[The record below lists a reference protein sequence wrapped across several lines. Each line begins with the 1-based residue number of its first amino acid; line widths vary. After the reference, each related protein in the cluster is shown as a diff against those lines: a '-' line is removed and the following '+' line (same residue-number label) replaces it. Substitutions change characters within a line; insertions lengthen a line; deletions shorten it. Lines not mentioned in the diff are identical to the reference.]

1 MGIKEDHVWHIQNL
15 MDSEPEAQVVE
26 LYVAE
31 RLVEE
36 NAALVKELEAVK
48 ASIPKIKADAVRSL
62 LDEDCWDSR
71 IDGELY
77 FKGSSIAEYADELEE
92 G

>member
-15 MDSEPEAQVVE
+15 MESEPEAQVVE

-31 RLVEE
+31 QLEKQ

-48 ASIPKIKADAVRSL
+48 EAGEHIVDIVDGVDVPFNLRVKLTAWDIAVKSANSL
-62 LDEDCWDSR
+62 
-71 IDGELY
+71 IN
-77 FKGSSIAEYADELEE
+77 KE